1 MRSLKPCSCKCPPR
15 WGAPDMHHD
24 EQKPDSAGRALLIH
38 DEGVRG
44 ISVEPGPGYLAAQQ
58 RHARVLQVLDDPSEC
73 ARLGLTQ
80 GALTKLSLAAN
91 DLVLDGDSLD
101 VATSSRAS
109 AYCHGGKVFV
119 EWTTPAGGLD
129 RRQVSD
135 RTAQLALLN
144 RGFVVRPS
152 DSNRAI
158 AALRC
163 IYAQTNAMSLE
174 TFLGDCQAWW
184 YPRTNR
190 PLFAHALGLRP
201 FELLPRACL
210 ARLFSG
216 KPQAPSA
223 QTRVEIDDDLGTY
236 LVLGR
241 GDGKTD
247 TFDEL
252 LAFARDVAA
261 DNGSKDDGRRKVIER
276 ISMLLPAAAREGLAQ
291 ILVLA
296 GTRHALRAGGI
307 RGTLWAPTTT
317 ADYLGAGMKR
327 LLSTLVSADPNQMDG
342 AQWHAAY
349 SEVLALVS
357 ESARTKFGA
366 YLQVFHRFLVLL
378 GMEPLSQPLP
388 GSARTMLPAAT
399 VVWEH
404 ELERAIDYVV
414 ALAPSER
421 VGLQAQAVLR
431 LGYHV
436 PVRTA
441 EFLCLRVGDVSCA
454 SGVSVV
460 IYPRRRDGV
469 SKSFSVRRIEDIDDF
484 ELQRV
489 LIQMVR
495 LRRADGAEGEDVLLG
510 QPGPGEVRH
519 QPGATMALV
528 NNALRWATGDR
539 GASVYDL
546 RHACFSRR
554 AALVLGGNHVI

>member
-1 MRSLKPCSCKCPPR
+1 
-15 WGAPDMHHD
+15 
-24 EQKPDSAGRALLIH
+24 
-38 DEGVRG
+38 
-44 ISVEPGPGYLAAQQ
+44 
-58 RHARVLQVLDDPSEC
+58 
-73 ARLGLTQ
+73 
-80 GALTKLSLAAN
+80 
-91 DLVLDGDSLD
+91 
-101 VATSSRAS
+101 
-109 AYCHGGKVFV
+109 
-119 EWTTPAGGLD
+119 
-129 RRQVSD
+129 VSD

-144 RGFVVRPS
+144 RGFVVRPA

-163 IYAQTNAMSLE
+163 IHAQSTAMSLE

-184 YPRTNR
+184 YPRTGH

-210 ARLFSG
+210 ARLVSG
-216 KPQAPSA
+216 NPQAPSA

-252 LAFARDVAA
+252 LAFARDVAG
-261 DNGSKDDGRRKVIER
+261 DNGSKDDGRRKVIDR
-276 ISMLLPAAAREGLAQ
+276 ISLLLPSAAREGLAQ
-291 ILVLA
+291 VLVLA

-327 LLSTLVSADPNQMDG
+327 LLSILILTDPNQMDS

-366 YLQVFHRFLVLL
+366 YLQVFHRFLTLL

-388 GSARTMLPAAT
+388 GSSRMMLPAAT

-404 ELERAIDYVV
+404 ELERAIDYVM

-421 VGLQAQAVLR
+421 MGLQAQAVLR

-436 PVRTA
+436 PMRTA

-469 SKSFSVRRIEDIDDF
+469 GKSFSVRRVEDIDDF
-484 ELQRV
+484 DLRRV

-495 LRRADGAEGEDVLLG
+495 LRRADGAESEDVLLG
-510 QPGPGEVRH
+510 HPGPGEVRH
-519 QPGATMALV
+519 EPGATMALV
-528 NNALRWATGDR
+528 NKALRWATGDR